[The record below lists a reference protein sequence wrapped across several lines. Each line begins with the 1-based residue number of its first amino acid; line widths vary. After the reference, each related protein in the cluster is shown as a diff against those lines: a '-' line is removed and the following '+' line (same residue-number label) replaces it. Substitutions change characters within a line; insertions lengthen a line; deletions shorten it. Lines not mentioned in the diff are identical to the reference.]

1 MIVFGLILLVVVIG
15 ASVIVVSSGGDR
27 VDLHLHWFTLHTS
40 GAALFVAGMAAFV
53 LATAALWSLRA
64 GIRRSRRRRKE
75 MKTLRAHAS
84 HSPSLTTRDRGQQAA
99 PSSNPPRPR
108 RQDADDY
115 FDTAP
120 RD

>member
-1 MIVFGLILLVVVIG
+1 MIVFGLVLLAVVIG

-40 GAALFVAGMAAFV
+40 GAALFVAGMAALV

-75 MKTLRAHAS
+75 MKTLRAQAS
-84 HSPSLTTRDRGQQAA
+84 HSPSSPTRDQGHQA
-99 PSSNPPRPR
+99 PSSDPPRPR